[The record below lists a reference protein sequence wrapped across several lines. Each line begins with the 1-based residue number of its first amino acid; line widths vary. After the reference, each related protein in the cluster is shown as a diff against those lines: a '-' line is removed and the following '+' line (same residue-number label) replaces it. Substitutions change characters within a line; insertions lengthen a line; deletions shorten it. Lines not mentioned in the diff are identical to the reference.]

1 MKTGLLKLRL
11 LILAIALASFLASA
25 AAGQRPN
32 IIFILSDDHRADVLG
47 CAGHPVV
54 KTPNIDKLAQAGV
67 RYSNAFVT
75 TSICA
80 ASRATLLTG
89 LLERSHRYTF
99 GKAPISKANVADSY
113 PAQLKAAGYRT
124 GFVGKFGVKVDG
136 GKVAIESMFDSY
148 VPVWRSI
155 SSENSS
161 DGLPRHF
168 TDVAGDKAIEFIASN
183 PAGQPFCLSLSFNA
197 AHAEDGDKKNHYPY
211 PATEEG
217 LYQDIKMPRPK
228 LDAKEHFDAQP
239 EFLRESMNR
248 DRYFWRWDSDE
259 KYDRNMRNYFRMLS
273 GMDRNVGRV
282 LAELKSRELTD
293 NTVVIFMG
301 DNGYYMGERGFAG
314 KWSHYEESLRVP
326 LVVFDPR
333 DESKG
338 GVVSKDIA
346 LNLDIAPTILRYAE
360 LATPDG
366 YQGRAL
372 QSFAGVLPRDGFFC
386 EHRMENKR
394 IPKWEGFRGRRYVYA
409 NYYEQESNSEFLH
422 DLKKDPDQLLNLTTD
437 PTQKKL
443 LDEMR
448 VKTREL
454 SSRYALEP
462 LRKSVAKSKVLL
474 LGDSISMGY
483 HSTVLAELASDATV
497 IRPRENCAGTTNG
510 IAKID
515 DWLKLDG
522 GNFDLIH
529 FNFGLH
535 DLKAVTVAGGSKTTN
550 NPSDPRQA
558 DLETYRR
565 QLEEIVQKLKAS
577 GAKLIFATTTPYPE
591 GVRPHRDPK
600 DAARYNAVALQIM
613 AKNQIE
619 VNDLYHFALP
629 QLSEIQQ
636 SVNVHFTN
644 DGSAVLGLEVSNK
657 IRQAIKTATLRSK

>member
-54 KTPNIDKLAQAGV
+54 KTPNIDMLAQAGV

-148 VPVWRSI
+148 VPVWRNI
-155 SSENSS
+155 SSVNSS

-168 TDVAGDKAIEFIASN
+168 TDVAGDKAIEFIANN

-259 KYDRNMRNYFRMLS
+259 KYDHNMRNYFRMLS

-497 IRPRENCAGTTNG
+497 IRPRGNCAGTTNG

-577 GAKLIFATTTPYPE
+577 GAKLIFATTTPYPG

-636 SVNVHFTN
+636 SVNVHFTK

>member
-1 MKTGLLKLRL
+1 MKTGLLRLRL
-11 LILAIALASFLASA
+11 LALAIALASFLASA

-136 GKVAIESMFDSY
+136 GKAAIESMFDSY

-211 PATEEG
+211 PETEEG
-217 LYQDIKMPRPK
+217 LYLDIKMPRPK

-248 DRYFWRWDSDE
+248 DRYFWRWDNEE

-273 GMDRNVGRV
+273 GMDRNIGRV
-282 LAELKSRELTD
+282 LAELESRELAE

-326 LVVFDPR
+326 LVVYDPR

-338 GVVSKDIA
+338 GVISKDIA
-346 LNLDIAPTILRYAE
+346 LNLDIAPTILHYAE

-386 EHRMENKR
+386 EHRMENNR

-409 NYYEQESNSEFLH
+409 NYYEQESNAEFLH
-422 DLKKDPDQLLNLTTD
+422 DLKKDPDQLLNLATD
-437 PTQKKL
+437 PTQEKL

-448 VKTREL
+448 LKTREL
-454 SSRYALEP
+454 SNRYASEP
-462 LRKSVAKSKVLL
+462 LRRSAAKSKVLL

-483 HSTVLAELASDATV
+483 HSTVVAELASDATV
-497 IRPRENCAGTTNG
+497 IRPRGNCAGTTNG

-550 NPSDPRQA
+550 HPSDPRQA

-577 GAKLIFATTTPYPE
+577 GAKLIFATTTPYPD
-591 GVRPHRDPK
+591 GVRPHRDPL
-600 DAARYNAVALQIM
+600 DAGRYNAVALQIM
-613 AKNQIE
+613 AAHQIE

-629 QLSEIQQ
+629 KLGEIQQ
-636 SVNVHFTN
+636 PVNVHFTKE
-644 DGSAVLGLEVSNK
+644 GSTVLGREVGSK